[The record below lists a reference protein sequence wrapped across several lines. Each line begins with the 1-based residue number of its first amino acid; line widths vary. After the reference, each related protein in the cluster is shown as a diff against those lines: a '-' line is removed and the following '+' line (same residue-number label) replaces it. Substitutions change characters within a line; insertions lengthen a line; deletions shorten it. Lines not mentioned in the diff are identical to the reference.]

1 MSTSNICLPLLD
13 IPVILNHNSFFGEKT
28 SVCAIVSK
36 PFTLLWNC
44 ASLSD
49 QPSPPG
55 NPVDPD
61 YYVNWKPPLIPPG
74 QGRRLVRIAIIVL
87 AVVLV
92 IMSAVALWRSNL
104 VALSSGRG
112 EIVGRVVAPTAG
124 AVVFTLA
131 NPTEIPVAFDGSF
144 THRLACRTRPPKR
157 GTEIPVAFDGSF
169 THRLACRTRP
179 PKRGTEIP
187 VAFDG
192 SFTLSDVPSGR
203 QMLYVALSGVAWE
216 IPVDVPNQGVVDV
229 GVITVEVTA
238 EPIR

>member
-1 MSTSNICLPLLD
+1 
-13 IPVILNHNSFFGEKT
+13 
-28 SVCAIVSK
+28 
-36 PFTLLWNC
+36 
-44 ASLSD
+44 
-49 QPSPPG
+49 
-55 NPVDPD
+55 
-61 YYVNWKPPLIPPG
+61 VNWKPPLILPG

-87 AVVLV
+87 AEVFV
-92 IMSAVALWRSNL
+92 IMSAVAFWRSNL

-131 NPTEIPVAFDGSF
+131 NP
-144 THRLACRTRPPKR
+144 
-157 GTEIPVAFDGSF
+157 TEIPVAFDGSF

>member
-1 MSTSNICLPLLD
+1 M
-13 IPVILNHNSFFGEKT
+13 
-28 SVCAIVSK
+28 
-36 PFTLLWNC
+36 
-44 ASLSD
+44 
-49 QPSPPG
+49 
-55 NPVDPD
+55 
-61 YYVNWKPPLIPPG
+61 
-74 QGRRLVRIAIIVL
+74 RIAIIVL
-87 AVVLV
+87 AEVFV
-92 IMSAVALWRSNL
+92 IMSAVAFWRSNL

-131 NPTEIPVAFDGSF
+131 NPTEIPVAFDGSFTHRLACRTRPPKRGTEIPVAFDGSF

>member
-1 MSTSNICLPLLD
+1 MPLLD
-13 IPVILNHNSFFGEKT
+13 IPVILNHNSFFGKKT
-28 SVCAIVSK
+28 SVCAVMSK
-36 PFTLLWNC
+36 PFTPLWNC
-44 ASLSD
+44 ASLGD

-61 YYVNWKPPLIPPG
+61 YYVNWKPPLISPG
-74 QGRRLVRIAIIVL
+74 QGQRLVRIAIIVL

-104 VALSSGRG
+104 VALPSGRG
-112 EIVGRVVAPTAG
+112 ENIGRVVAPTAG

-131 NPTEIPVAFDGSF
+131 NPTEIPVA
-144 THRLACRTRPPKR
+144 A
-157 GTEIPVAFDGSF
+157 
-169 THRLACRTRP
+169 
-179 PKRGTEIP
+179 
-187 VAFDG
+187 DG

>member
-1 MSTSNICLPLLD
+1 MSPSNICLPLLD
-13 IPVILNHNSFFGEKT
+13 IPVILNHNSFFGKKT
-28 SVCAIVSK
+28 SVSAVVPK
-36 PFTLLWNC
+36 PFAPLWNR
-44 ASLSD
+44 ASLGD
-49 QPSPPG
+49 QPSPPPG

-104 VALSSGRG
+104 VALPGGRG
-112 EIVGRVVAPTAG
+112 EIVGRVIAPTAG
-124 AVVFTLA
+124 AVVFTLT
-131 NPTEIPVAFDGSF
+131 NPTEIPVA
-144 THRLACRTRPPKR
+144 A
-157 GTEIPVAFDGSF
+157 
-169 THRLACRTRP
+169 
-179 PKRGTEIP
+179 
-187 VAFDG
+187 DG

>member
-1 MSTSNICLPLLD
+1 LPLLD
-13 IPVILNHNSFFGEKT
+13 IPVILNHNSFFGKKT
-28 SVCAIVSK
+28 SVSAVVPK
-36 PFTLLWNC
+36 PFAPLWNR
-44 ASLSD
+44 ASLGD

-104 VALSSGRG
+104 VALPGGRG
-112 EIVGRVVAPTAG
+112 EIVGRVIAPTAG
-124 AVVFTLA
+124 AVVFTLT
-131 NPTEIPVAFDGSF
+131 NPTEIPVA
-144 THRLACRTRPPKR
+144 A
-157 GTEIPVAFDGSF
+157 
-169 THRLACRTRP
+169 
-179 PKRGTEIP
+179 
-187 VAFDG
+187 DG